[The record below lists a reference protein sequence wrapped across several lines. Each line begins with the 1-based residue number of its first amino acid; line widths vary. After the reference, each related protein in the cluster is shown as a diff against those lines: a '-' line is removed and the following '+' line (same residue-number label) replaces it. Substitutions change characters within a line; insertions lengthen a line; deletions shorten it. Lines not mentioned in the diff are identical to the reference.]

1 MKDKRRMV
9 WIISVVCIILAV
21 AFCAVSIVKMNRL
34 QKQARDLETE
44 VARLMSEQNEKQ
56 TETLTETEEIK
67 EVKKQRRK
75 KSKKA
80 KKKKQIQKPKQ
91 RQPKRGQIRKVMC
104 RRKKS
109 TEAQNGHV
117 VAIDPGHQG
126 SWVNMSEQ
134 EPSGPGSSE
143 MKAKATTG
151 TQGRYTGVPEYQLNL
166 DISLALQKEL
176 ENRGYRVV
184 MARTDNDTAIS
195 NSERALKA

>member
-1 MKDKRRMV
+1 MK
-9 WIISVVCIILAV
+9 
-21 AFCAVSIVKMNRL
+21 
-34 QKQARDLETE
+34 
-44 VARLMSEQNEKQ
+44 KQ

-67 EVKKQRRK
+67 EVKKTKKK

-80 KKKKQIQKPKQ
+80 KKETNTETETEATETGTDTESDVQTE
-91 RQPKRGQIRKVMC
+91 
-104 RRKKS
+104 KS

-151 TQGRYTGVPEYQLNL
+151 TQGRYTGVPEYQLK
-166 DISLALQKEL
+166 S
-176 ENRGYRVV
+176 
-184 MARTDNDTAIS
+184 
-195 NSERALKA
+195 

>member
-1 MKDKRRMV
+1 MKDKKRMV
-9 WIISVVCIILAV
+9 WIISIVCVILAI
-21 AFCAVSIVKMNRL
+21 AFCAVSIVKMNRI

-56 TETLTETEEIK
+56 AETLTETEE
-67 EVKKQRRK
+67 VKKVKTAKKK

-80 KKKKQIQKPKQ
+80 KAETNTETETEATETGTDTESDVQTE
-91 RQPKRGQIRKVMC
+91 
-104 RRKKS
+104 KS

-126 SWVNMSEQ
+126 SWVNMAAQ
-134 EPSGPGSSE
+134 LEPSGPDSSE

-166 DISLALQKEL
+166 RHLPGIA
-176 ENRGYRVV
+176 
-184 MARTDNDTAIS
+184 
-195 NSERALKA
+195 ERAGKSWVQSCNGKNGQ